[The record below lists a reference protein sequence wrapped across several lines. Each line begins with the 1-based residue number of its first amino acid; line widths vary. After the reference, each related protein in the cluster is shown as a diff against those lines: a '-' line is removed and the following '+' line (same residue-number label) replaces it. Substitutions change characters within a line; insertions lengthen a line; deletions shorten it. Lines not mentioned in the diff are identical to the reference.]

1 MLWGETGE
9 VCKDQIMKILLDNH
23 KEFGFFSFPK
33 CNRKSLEVFKQGA
46 TQYGLHF
53 EAITL
58 AAL

>member
-1 MLWGETGE
+1 
-9 VCKDQIMKILLDNH
+9 MKILLDNH

-33 CNRKSLEVFKQGA
+33 CNRKSLEVFKQEA